1 MMNER
6 KKQTLYEGASVLLI
20 STVLAKIISAIFR
33 IPLSSNACL
42 GDIGFGYFS
51 AAHDFFTPFHM
62 MAISGFSV
70 AVSKVVADY
79 TAVNGFKDAEK
90 AFKLSRKLLLWFS
103 IAFAII
109 LAIVIVP
116 FVKATDITG
125 QSIYSYFAMI
135 PCVIFCFIASAYRG
149 YYEGLGNMNPA
160 AVTNIIEALAKLVLG
175 FGSALI
181 VVKITN
187 NFAFAAAAA
196 TLGITF
202 GALLSLIYFYIKY
215 KVSGGITNAELKK
228 STPQKKDNEIIKSLV
243 LVSIPIVLSSVA
255 SSVVTLVDA
264 ITVRWQLSGEIMSL
278 ARFYPEFVMNLEEL
292 PTLLYGIRSKAFTLY
307 NLVPT
312 LTMVVGVGA
321 IPVLAEAFN
330 KNETEELKEG
340 IGSVFKLSALIT
352 LPAAAGFISLGER
365 IMALLFGADASSQ
378 IGGKMLSLFGIALI
392 FSGIAIPLGSCLQ
405 ALNLQ
410 NRALVNVAIG
420 IGVKIILNLWL
431 CSIPEINVF
440 GSVYATV
447 ACYAVI
453 LVLHLLTLIM
463 AYGKLK
469 DLKNIL
475 LKPLLASILCSVTAF
490 LVSQL
495 SLNSIVT
502 VLSIVLGAMV
512 YFAILIATKAFNDED
527 ILAFPMGEKLLKIAK
542 KLKFLKKSD
551 KN

>member
-20 STVLAKIISAIFR
+20 STVLAKIISAIFK

-215 KVSGGITNAELKK
+215 KVSGGITKLEIKKSRPLKK
-228 STPQKKDNEIIKSLV
+228 DKEIIKTLI
-243 LVSIPIVLSSVA
+243 LVSIPIVLA
-255 SSVVTLVDA
+255 SLSTSVVTLVDA
-264 ITVRWQLSGEIMSL
+264 ITVRWQLSGRILSL
-278 ARFYPEFVMNLEEL
+278 LRYYPEFALNLDEL

-312 LTMVVGVGA
+312 LTMVIGVSA
-321 IPVLAEAFN
+321 IPVLADAFN
-330 KNETEELKEG
+330 KNSEEEIKEG

-365 IMALLFGADASSQ
+365 IMALLFGADTSSQ

-410 NRALVNVAIG
+410 KKALINVGIG
-420 IGVKIILNLWL
+420 IAVKIILNIWL
-431 CSIPEINVF
+431 CSIIKLNIY
-440 GSVYATV
+440 GSAYATI
-447 ACYAVI
+447 ACYVVI
-453 LVLHLLTLIM
+453 FVLHLLTLFLST
-463 AYGKLK
+463 GKMG
-469 DLKNIL
+469 DLKNIII
-475 LKPLLASILCSVTAF
+475 KPLLASTLCGVIAF
-490 LVSQL
+490 LVSL
-495 SLNSIVT
+495 ISEASLVT
-502 VLSIVLGAMV
+502 VLAIFVGAAV
-512 YFAILIATKAFNDED
+512 YFAVLIATKAFNEAD
-527 ILAFPMGEKLLKIAK
+527 ILALPMGEKLLKTAK
-542 KLKFLKKSD
+542 KINIIKKQD
-551 KN
+551 EN